1 MNLNSLKLFAA
12 AAFLSLTVFAP
23 ASTAAVFTDT
33 LNYGSGTTVT
43 ETLFNFNA
51 GPSWTH
57 DINDNLGGYDLGS
70 VTLLDATLTV
80 TFSGTAGNRTFG
92 FIPNPELWSIDELGF
107 LNAVN
112 NSSTDTQSFT
122 FGALSLANL
131 QSGGFFT
138 AVPREWTLDLQDLV
152 DNDRFRLISSTL
164 SGNYI
169 PHSPEPATFV
179 LLGSGLLLG
188 ALVRRRNKVSI

>member
-1 MNLNSLKLFAA
+1 MQLKSFKLFAA
-12 AAFLSLTVFAP
+12 AFLLSIASFAP
-23 ASTAAVFTDT
+23 ASNAAVFTDT
-33 LNYGSGTTVT
+33 LNYGSGTTIT

-92 FIPNPELWSIDELGF
+92 LIPNPELWSIDELGF

-112 NSSTDTQSFT
+112 NNNTAVQSFT

-131 QSGGFFT
+131 QAGGFFT
-138 AVPREWTLDLQDLV
+138 AVPREWTLDLQDII

-188 ALVRRRNKVSI
+188 AFVRRQKKVSI